1 MYVKHGDVLSGSLT
15 DAAVWSFV
23 AMVPVVLSAWIGL
36 RFKPS
41 KKITAYFLAFS
52 SGMLIALLSYDLVE
66 EAFRISGPYYALMG
80 LFLGLLTY
88 QFSNYW
94 ISRSGVKRRQSV
106 SCGGVGHLSLEQ
118 QNERRTAL
126 ALLIGAV
133 LDGIPESMSIGI
145 TFLENPLVSNS
156 VILAV
161 AVANIPEGLAS
172 GAGLR
177 RSGMSPFK
185 ILLMWSSVVIACV
198 ISSVLAWLL
207 MKDAPDAVK
216 GLITAFA
223 GGGVLAMTFQAIIPE
238 AYEEIKDWIG
248 LLAGVGFAIAFLVSH
263 MYH

>member
-1 MYVKHGDVLSGSLT
+1 
-15 DAAVWSFV
+15 
-23 AMVPVVLSAWIGL
+23 MVPVVLSAWFGL
-36 RFKPS
+36 SFKPS

-66 EAFRISGPYYALMG
+66 EAFRVSGPYYALIGLFMG
-80 LFLGLLTY
+80 LIAY
-88 QFSNYW
+88 QFSNYLV
-94 ISRSGVKRRQSV
+94 SRYGVKRRQSV
-106 SCGGVGHLSLEQ
+106 TCGGIGHLSLEQ
-118 QNERRTAL
+118 QNERSTAL
-126 ALLIGAV
+126 ALLIGAA

-145 TFLENPLVSNS
+145 TFLENPLVSSS

-177 RSGMSPFK
+177 RSGMSSSK
-185 ILLMWSSVVIACV
+185 ILLMWSSVVIVCV
-198 ISSVLAWLL
+198 ISSGLAWLL
-207 MKDAPDAVK
+207 MKEAPSALK

-238 AYEEIKDWIG
+238 AYEELKDWIG
-248 LLAGVGFAIAFLVSH
+248 LIAGVGFAIAFLVSH

>member
-1 MYVKHGDVLSGSLT
+1 MLSGSVLSGSLT
-15 DAAVWSFV
+15 DAAFWSFV
-23 AMVPVVLSAWIGL
+23 AMLPVVVSAWVGL
-36 RFKPS
+36 TFKPS
-41 KKITAYFLAFS
+41 KKVTAYFLAFS

-66 EAFRISGPYYALMG
+66 EAFRVSGPYYAVMG
-80 LFLGLLTY
+80 LFMGLIAY
-88 QFSNYW
+88 QFSNYLV
-94 ISRSGVKRRQSV
+94 SRLGVKRRQSV
-106 SCGGVGHLSLEQ
+106 NCGGIGHLSLEQ
-118 QNERRTAL
+118 QNERSTAL
-126 ALLIGAV
+126 ALLIGAA

-145 TFLENPLVSNS
+145 TFLQNPLVSSS

-177 RSGMSPFK
+177 RSGMSRTK
-185 ILLMWSSVVIACV
+185 ILFMWSSVVVVCV
-198 ISSVLAWLL
+198 ISAALAWLL
-207 MKDAPDAVK
+207 MKEAPDAMK

-248 LLAGVGFAIAFLVSH
+248 LIAGVGFAIAFLVSH

>member
-1 MYVKHGDVLSGSLT
+1 MSGSLT
-15 DAAVWSFV
+15 DAAFWSFV
-23 AMVPVVLSAWIGL
+23 AMVPVVVSAWVGL
-36 RFKPS
+36 TFKPS
-41 KKITAYFLAFS
+41 KKVTAYFLAFS

-66 EAFRISGPYYALMG
+66 EAFRVSGPYYAVMG
-80 LFLGLLTY
+80 LFMGLIAY
-88 QFSNYW
+88 QFSNYLV
-94 ISRSGVKRRQSV
+94 SRLGVKRRQSV
-106 SCGGVGHLSLEQ
+106 NCGGIGHLSLEQ
-118 QNERRTAL
+118 QNERSTAL
-126 ALLIGAV
+126 ALLIGAA

-145 TFLENPLVSNS
+145 TFLQNPLVSSS

-177 RSGMSPFK
+177 RSGMSRTK
-185 ILLMWSSVVIACV
+185 ILFMWSSVVVVCV
-198 ISSVLAWLL
+198 ISAALAWLL
-207 MKDAPDAVK
+207 MKEAPDAMK

-248 LLAGVGFAIAFLVSH
+248 LIAGVGFAIAFLVSH